1 MHHRIHDAL
10 IPSARWL
17 GGTIIVLIFL
27 LGAWPASGETAATG
41 QASRP
46 CLQAGHILNLAQ
58 YIASTDG
65 APDAYAGVAKA
76 ALGSAPGQAIHMT
89 AYEENP
95 TFVYAVAPMQSNDGA
110 AADAQSAGKA
120 QNWVRRLIVLNA
132 STFIVDDQVLAPVSP
147 GMNAGCLSSLAAP
160 QTSGREAHVVEA
172 AGQISAQI
180 LYPDKAAY
188 QVRPIGQGQ
197 TPEGYRLEIPARELP
212 PGARFLQ
219 ILHVSQDATAGG
231 ALQSELTTAANN
243 WNLNVTT
250 GDRIFHLTLP
260 PPAEGAGEIN
270 ITTLNGRTVVAG
282 RPLPSGILPHGPR
295 GTRLLERWDSAYRTE
310 EAAPWDIGRPA
321 DELQKVIS
329 AGKISKCRA
338 VDLCCGS
345 GTDAIYLASQGFD
358 VTGIDISPTALGQA
372 EQKARKANLSVHWVL
387 ADTLSPPDL
396 RPFDFIY
403 DRACYHVVREQNQVA
418 YIETVRRLSHPGT
431 SFLLISARKDDPL
444 ADGNWGVTEEDLRSD
459 FLNLFD
465 VEWMHEISL
474 ETSRPGFSP
483 PAWSVFLKRKTGN

>member
-1 MHHRIHDAL
+1 MPQRFHDAL

-17 GGTIIVLIFL
+17 GGTLIVFILL
-27 LGAWPASGETAATG
+27 LGACTAQGETPAAG
-41 QASRP
+41 QALRP
-46 CLQAGHILNLAQ
+46 CLQAGKMLSLAQ
-58 YIASTDG
+58 EIASADG
-65 APDAYAGVAKA
+65 APNVSA
-76 ALGSAPGQAIHMT
+76 ALAQAAFGGAQGQAIHMT

-95 TFVYAVAPMQSNDGA
+95 SFVYAVAPMQSNDGA
-110 AADAQSAGKA
+110 TAAGQPAGKTP
-120 QNWVRRLIVLNA
+120 NWVRRLIVLSA
-132 STFIVDDQVLAPVSP
+132 STFIIDDEVLAPVSP
-147 GMNAGCLSSLAAP
+147 GMNAACIASLAAP
-160 QTSGREAHVVEA
+160 QISGREAHVVEA
-172 AGQISAQI
+172 SGHISTQI
-180 LYPDKAAY
+180 LYPSKAAY
-188 QVRPIGQGQ
+188 QVQQIGPGQ
-197 TPEGYRLEIPARELP
+197 TPEGYLLDIPVQELA

-219 ILHVSQDATAGG
+219 ILHVSPDAHSGG
-231 ALQSELTTAANN
+231 ALQSELATGTNN
-243 WNLNVTT
+243 WNLTVTT
-250 GDRIFHLTLP
+250 GDRVFHLTLP
-260 PPAEGAGEIN
+260 PPTEGAGEIS
-270 ITTLNGRTVVAG
+270 ITTLKGRSVVAT
-282 RPLPSGILPHGPR
+282 RPLPAGILPHGPR
-295 GTRLLERWDSAYRTE
+295 GTRLLEHWDSAYRTG

-372 EQKARKANLSVHWVL
+372 EKKARNANVSVHWVL

-418 YIETVRRLSHPGT
+418 YIETVRKLSHPGT
-431 SFLLISARKDDPL
+431 SFLLLSARKDDPL
-444 ADGNWGVTEEDLRSD
+444 ADGGWGVTEEDLRSD

-465 VEWMHEISL
+465 IESMHEINL

-483 PAWSVFLKRKTGN
+483 PAWSVFLKRKAGN